1 MFLNSFS
8 EAAFLIAAGSLFQRD
23 RAAEAKERKPVF
35 SVVDIV
41 EQCCCCLSGDFR
53 KI

>member
-23 RAAEAKERKPVF
+23 RAAEAKEREP
-35 SVVDIV
+35 SVASIF
-41 EQCCCCLSGDFR
+41 CCGYCRTMLLLFER
-53 KI
+53 RL